1 MPHYRVAAQGA
12 QRRNRKVVNAK
23 RQIRVIGDIAFV
35 PLTKGYEAI
44 IDAADA
50 PMVEG
55 RLWRALVVRRKD
67 GSIRT
72 IYATSRASGG
82 QTIYLHRLI
91 AGEPEGAE
99 VDHRDGDGLLNI
111 RSNLR
116 VCSTSQNHCN
126 RRLSIRNTS
135 GFKGA
140 SWNASVGKWLARI
153 KVNGKRHNLGHFLTP
168 EEAHAAYVAA
178 SLKYHGEFG
187 NHG

>member
-1 MPHYRVAAQGA
+1 VATQAA
-12 QRRNRKVVNAK
+12 QRRNCKVDKPK
-23 RQIRVIGDIAFV
+23 RPIRIEGDIAFI
-35 PLTKGYEAI
+35 PLTKGHEAI
-44 IDAADA
+44 IDAGDVPLAD
-50 PMVEG
+50 G
-55 RLWRALVVRRKD
+55 RLWQALVVRRKD

-72 IYATSRASGG
+72 IYATSRTGDG
-82 QTIYLHRLI
+82 RTVYLHRLI

-99 VDHRDGDGLLNI
+99 VDHRDGDGLLNV

-116 VCSTSQNHCN
+116 VCSTSQNNCN
-126 RRLSIRNTS
+126 RRVSIRNTS
-135 GFKGA
+135 GLKGA

-153 KVNGKRHNLGHFLTP
+153 KVNGKQHNLGHFLTP